1 MPGEDLNF
9 VNETVERLGRK
20 PGALIPMLQALQ
32 EYHGFLPREALER
45 LAELTGIRPSDI
57 SGVSSFY
64 DMFRHKPAG
73 KHILRVCRGTACQA
87 AGAERV
93 EEALRRQF
101 GIPAGA
107 DTDPALEF
115 TVEQAACVGCCAL
128 APVVQMGDWTMGSA
142 SAEKAGGQV
151 RAHLARQAAAETV
164 KSAEEME
171 PPPGLFR
178 GAERLWTG
186 LLDDLLL
193 DAAQPQPQ
201 AVRFSISRR
210 DPAVRAFLENQV
222 HVATEHPGRLDPLG
236 LDRYLAN
243 DGFAALRRCVE
254 KTDEKNGPCLSPEQL
269 LSLIEKS
276 GLRGRGGA
284 GFPSGQKWRA
294 VQRQPGDVK
303 YVICNSDWLTILE
316 SFPFRVIEGLA
327 LAAVAVG
334 AHEGFFY
341 VRREYPLAARRL
353 RTALAELEKR
363 GWLGD
368 KLLGGGHPLRL
379 SVVEGAG
386 ALVCGEETGLIAA
399 LEGRR
404 GTPRLR
410 PPFPAESGLWGK
422 PTLVNNAETLAL
434 VPWIVRHGAEQFAA
448 LGTAR
453 CSGTKVFALAGS
465 IRRNGTIEVPMGTTL
480 RRIIED
486 IGGGAAEG
494 RRIKAVQIGG
504 PSGGCVPAR
513 LMDIR
518 VDYESFHQAGAIM
531 GSGGMVV
538 MDDTA
543 CMVDSARSSLRFTQG
558 QSCGRCTFCRVGTK
572 RMLDILDRLCAG
584 KAQRSHLEE
593 LERLARQIAA
603 GSLCGLGKTAP
614 NPVLTTLR
622 YFRDEYEAH
631 LQGRCPAGRCAAIV
645 KYSVN
650 DGCTGC
656 TLCAQHCPVHA
667 IPMTPYAKHEINPDL
682 CTRCDTCRKVCPQ
695 SAIEV
700 T

>member
-1 MPGEDLNF
+1 
-9 VNETVERLGRK
+9 
-20 PGALIPMLQALQ
+20 
-32 EYHGFLPREALER
+32 
-45 LAELTGIRPSDI
+45 
-57 SGVSSFY
+57 
-64 DMFRHKPAG
+64 
-73 KHILRVCRGTACQA
+73 
-87 AGAERV
+87 
-93 EEALRRQF
+93 
-101 GIPAGA
+101 
-107 DTDPALEF
+107 
-115 TVEQAACVGCCAL
+115 
-128 APVVQMGDWTMGSA
+128 
-142 SAEKAGGQV
+142 
-151 RAHLARQAAAETV
+151 
-164 KSAEEME
+164 
-171 PPPGLFR
+171 
-178 GAERLWTG
+178 
-186 LLDDLLL
+186 LLDDAPPQLE
-193 DAAQPQPQ
+193 AA
-201 AVRFSISRR
+201 SISMNRR
-210 DPAVRAFLENQV
+210 DAAVRASLHNQV
-222 HVATEHPGRLDPLG
+222 HIATEHPGRLDPLD
-236 LDRYLAN
+236 LDGYLAC

-254 KTDEKNGPCLSPEQL
+254 TPDKKNGPGLSPEQL
-269 LSLIEKS
+269 LCIIEES

-294 VQRQPGDVK
+294 VRRQPGDVK

-334 AHEGFFY
+334 AREGFLY
-341 VRREYPLAARRL
+341 IRSEYPLAARRV
-353 RTALAELEKR
+353 RAALAELEKR
-363 GWLGD
+363 GWLGGA
-368 KLLGGGHPLRL
+368 LMGGGPPLRL

-434 VPWIVRHGAEQFAA
+434 TPWIVRHGAEQFAA

-465 IRRNGTIEVPMGTTL
+465 IRRGGVIEVPIGTPL
-480 RRIIED
+480 RRIIEE
-486 IGGGAAEG
+486 IGGGATEG
-494 RRIKAVQIGG
+494 RRVKAVQIGG
-504 PSGGCVPAR
+504 PSGGCVPAS
-513 LMDIR
+513 LMDTP
-518 VDYESFHQAGAIM
+518 VDYDSFHQAGAIM

-543 CMVDSARSSLRFTQG
+543 CMVDSARYSLRFTQG

-584 KAQRSHLEE
+584 NAQRSHLEE
-593 LERLARQIAA
+593 LERLSRQVSA

-631 LQGRCPAGRCAAIV
+631 LQGRCPAGRCAALI
-645 KYSVN
+645 KYHVTCACS
-650 DGCTGC
+650 GC

-667 IPMTPYAKHEINPDL
+667 IAMTPYARHEINPEL